1 LRDFTFCG
9 EKVLETKGD
18 CYELQISFVAREA
31 EEFGLKLRVSNKEE
45 TVISYDSAE
54 QVLKF
59 NRDQS
64 GLGPQGERR
73 TGISLINGKLKLR
86 IFVDKSSIEI
96 FINEGEKVMTGR
108 IYPQARCNRN
118 KTIR

>member
-1 LRDFTFCG
+1 MNYNFFCRTGSGGIWLKIAGQYQRRDG
-9 EKVLETKGD
+9 
-18 CYELQISFVAREA
+18 
-31 EEFGLKLRVSNKEE
+31 N
-45 TVISYDSAE
+45 SYDSAE

-96 FINEGEKVMTGR
+96 FINEGEK
-108 IYPQARCNRN
+108 
-118 KTIR
+118 